1 MMLKEK
7 IKKLYRSPLSH
18 GLMQAAS
25 PLGAAALDCLA
36 DAYEYLNADETAR
49 LKQNLSLAFPHL
61 SDAELR
67 ELVLK
72 HRRATFQSEYD
83 RRQLDV
89 MPGAQLRDFCM
100 KRVEIEGMEHLRAAC
115 ESPEPVVL
123 FTPHYGGFAI
133 GTMRAAMDIA
143 PHKQFS
149 LFYDSPEKNPTT
161 RIYKGLIERLDVG
174 TRVLYNDRTAILAG
188 TRALR
193 KGGVL
198 GIMPDVYEYNLGLM
212 YVPFFGGLTLAMGGT
227 AFFALKANACL
238 LPAYC
243 WPSGRGRFLL
253 RYDAPIELSR
263 AGNLGEDIYQTTV
276 RIFANVQAQ
285 LTAAPEHWVY
295 WDRFSERMGHELEVR
310 LPCGDETWAGQF
322 TKLRRALATEQ
333 STLGRFLGG
342 FEARLHQQNLSQD
355 EPLQQRR
362 TGTS

>member
-1 MMLKEK
+1 MKES
-7 IKKLYRSPLSH
+7 IRKLYRSPLSH

-25 PLGAAALDCLA
+25 PVGEAALARVA
-36 DAYEYLNADETAR
+36 DAYEYLNADETER
-49 LKQNLSLAFPHL
+49 LKNNFSLAFPQL
-61 SDAELR
+61 SDAQLR
-67 ELVLK
+67 ALVIK
-72 HRRATFQSEYD
+72 HRRATFQSAYE
-83 RRQLDV
+83 RKQLDM
-89 MPGAQLRDFCM
+89 MPTAQLRDFCM
-100 KRVEIEGMEHLRAAC
+100 KRVEFEGTEHLRAAC
-115 ESPEPVVL
+115 EGPEPVVL

-149 LFYDSPEKNPTT
+149 VFYDSPEKNPTT
-161 RIYKGLIERLDVG
+161 HLYKGMFERLDVG

-212 YVPFFGGLTLAMGGT
+212 YVPFFGGLTVAMGGT
-227 AFFALKANACL
+227 AFFALKAGARL

-243 WPSGRGRFLL
+243 WPIGRGRFVG

-263 AGNLGEDIYQTTV
+263 TGDLGEDIYQTTV
-276 RIFANVQAQ
+276 RIFANMESQF
-285 LTAAPEHWVY
+285 TAAPEHWVY
-295 WDRFSERMGHELEVR
+295 WDSFSTRMAYDLEAMLPRGAESWAERFTVM
-310 LPCGDETWAGQF
+310 
-322 TKLRRALATEQ
+322 RRAMATEQ

-355 EPLQQRR
+355 EHLQRK